1 VLRALGAFITALHEA
16 VLGLSGI
23 PKEAK
28 RNMKIRER
36 QQRKRNGKRSETQW
50 FYLVKLSQERLEAL
64 GAKANIES
72 VNLLGE
78 AESRKATFKD
88 FSFTRKVR
96 VVLVYC
102 Q

>member
-16 VLGLSGI
+16 VLGI

-50 FYLVKLSQERLEAL
+50 FYLVKLSQARLEAL
-64 GAKANIES
+64 GAK
-72 VNLLGE
+72 GP
-78 AESRKATFKD
+78 
-88 FSFTRKVR
+88 
-96 VVLVYC
+96 
-102 Q
+102 